1 MILKSTPIKIEGVAA
16 TISQNI
22 IPVVEY
28 CEGLATEKKLRR
40 IIKETGFESLSV
52 SDNETCTSDMCFQA
66 AENLFNNGGF
76 NKDDIKALIFI
87 SEMPDYTA
95 PATAYILQDRLKLN
109 KNLVA
114 FDINLGCSGFVY
126 GLYVASSLLSS
137 LDGEGQ
143 DAKVLICCGDVRPR
157 NEKAQNINSGVIF
170 GDAGACAIVS
180 KNSEENFTLF
190 NIDSYGERWNK
201 LYKND
206 STRYIKNVLAGKIE
220 QGDFIGTRFMDG
232 AAIMDFTLFEVVDN
246 IKGLICAAQIS
257 KDEIGAYLFHQ
268 PQKMLVNDMA
278 EKLGL
283 NPETVIQNAGKIG
296 NTSSASIPLLLTEI
310 GADWNKRA
318 NKKTLMSGF
327 GVGLS
332 VASTILNLDNLKVME
347 TQKYAGSNI

>member
-1 MILKSTPIKIEGVAA
+1 MSI
-16 TISQNI
+16 
-22 IPVVEY
+22 
-28 CEGLATEKKLRR
+28 
-40 IIKETGFESLSV
+40 

-87 SEMPDYTA
+87 SQMPDYSL

-126 GLYVASSLLSS
+126 GLYVAASLLAST
-137 LDGEGQ
+137 DGGGRQ
-143 DAKVLICCGDVRPR
+143 DAKVLVCCGNVEPR
-157 NEKAQNINSGVIF
+157 DLKAPNINSGVIF

-190 NIDSYGERWNK
+190 NIDSYGERWDK
-201 LYKND
+201 LLRNNGIRHAK
-206 STRYIKNVLAGKIE
+206 SVLSGKVERCGLIVPY
-220 QGDFIGTRFMDG
+220 RMDG

-257 KDEIGAYLFHQ
+257 KEDIGAYLFHQ

-310 GADWNKRA
+310 GSEWNNRA
-318 NKKTLMSGF
+318 NKKVLMSGY

-332 VASTILNLDNLKVME
+332 VASTILNLDNLVCME
-347 TQKYAGSNI
+347 TQKYGRSNI